1 MLYQHWKE
9 VVTLTNYAVE
19 LKNVCKRFPLPTG
32 GELEACKSINITL
45 EKGESLGICLLY
57 TSQGFII
64 GSLGNWEG
72 RNVAM
77 NHESES
83 LL

>member
-1 MLYQHWKE
+1 MQYQHWEE

-45 EKGESLGICLLY
+45 EKG
-57 TSQGFII
+57 Q
-64 GSLGNWEG
+64 
-72 RNVAM
+72 
-77 NHESES
+77 
-83 LL
+83 